1 MEDNPSDLD
10 FIDYEDPN
18 LRWDNDGYPIIPCPL
33 RDPYEILHNEWGY
46 RCLRKT
52 YPGGVGPH
60 HMPNEIILEI
70 MQFVL
75 LWAIECET
83 PQHLDITHEY
93 MSKYWMSLTDRRTY
107 TINRPLWTGK
117 DHLRRFKRVHGIIH
131 LSHYVRAAVLQKYM
145 LFSVHLVDTLCGHE
159 DFIVAIPDIDIIIM
173 PSIEIN
179 SLRDPQDL
187 RELFRRLTTIH
198 FDMDGFFKPVDAEL
212 LLLMFGLMPALR
224 TVELQCY
231 CVRPGLEEWVEEW
244 RAIDEDLFPELAV
257 WEDDNEGC
265 FHAMWK
271 PFANR
276 GVELVTTD
284 RIESKR
290 RFTLMSTRE
299 GVLMKP
305 IEVRKPSPWKM
316 PIVLQ
321 WPTKTANT
329 ADASNTAN
337 TVNAA
342 NNARCRCHR
351 PDASGSDESSSVAIA
366 EARTRKCHEAYQAMA
381 FGQTMDNM
389 SQGMESQVSM
399 GEKT

>member
-1 MEDNPSDLD
+1 MEDDTSDVD

-18 LRWDNDGYPIIPCPL
+18 LRWDNDGYPILPCQL

-75 LWAIECET
+75 LWAMKCET

-93 MSKYWMSLTDRRTY
+93 MSKYWMSLTERRTY
-107 TINRPLWTGK
+107 TISRPPLTGK
-117 DHLRRFKRVHGIIH
+117 EHLRRFKRIHGIVH

-145 LFSVHLVDTLCGHE
+145 LFPVQLADTLRGHE
-159 DFIVAIPDIDIIIM
+159 EFIVAIPDIDIIIM
-173 PSIEIN
+173 PRIDIN
-179 SLRDPQDL
+179 SLLDPQDM
-187 RELFRRLTTIH
+187 RELFRRLTTLH
-198 FDMDGFFKPVDAEL
+198 FDINSFLKPKDAEL
-212 LLLMFGLMPALR
+212 LLYMFALMPALR

-231 CVRPGLEEWVEEW
+231 CLRPGLGEWGEEW
-244 RAIDEDLFPELAV
+244 RAIDEDVFPELAE
-257 WEDDNEGC
+257 WEEDNGGC

-284 RIESKR
+284 RRESKR

-299 GVLMKP
+299 GILMKP
-305 IEVRKPSPWKM
+305 VQVPKPAPWKM
-316 PIVLQ
+316 PIRVQ
-321 WPTKTANT
+321 WPT
-329 ADASNTAN
+329 NTAN
-337 TVNAA
+337 AANAA
-342 NNARCRCHR
+342 NAANVAVAANIAD
-351 PDASGSDESSSVAIA
+351 PSGSDEFSSVAIA
-366 EARTRKCHEAYQAMA
+366 EARIKKCHEAYQAMV
-381 FGQTMDNM
+381 FGQTMDSM
-389 SQGMESQVSM
+389 SQGMESQVRM
-399 GEKT
+399 GEKS